1 MPSTELDD
9 LYTPTPNGFVNILGA
24 ESAIWR
30 DDPMAACRYRNT
42 RALSAETGRDRGG
55 DLFEGGAGVDG

>member
-24 ESAIWR
+24 KSAISR
-30 DDPMAACRYRNT
+30 PSDGP
-42 RALSAETGRDRGG
+42 SA
-55 DLFEGGAGVDG
+55 GA